1 MKLTVRSVLTNTG
14 LATAVLTTTL
24 LLGFSAI
31 RPEVAAAADPSKRVS
46 IQLGGGLS
54 GLAMSD
60 VNDELE
66 RGNLFMAT
74 KSWRE
79 LDDLSRGFSFL
90 GSVRSD
96 LVSGFGVVVG
106 IGSVSGSAGVDFDQV
121 IDVETGGTLYFARA
135 TYHVP
140 FRPRPSVRM
149 FVEAGPLLLRG
160 GKLDVRHERRSDTA
174 VLRLEELTVEHSG
187 AGGEALASL
196 EMVLNE
202 TITFVTDVGYRYLKA
217 DAEDWETRISR
228 AQDPIQDQTG
238 PDGEPNG
245 IPDGQEL
252 IEDSFLLNAFLQES
266 GSRLR
271 PDMKVDYSGL
281 QGNVG
286 LRFYLF

>member
-1 MKLTVRSVLTNTG
+1 MTALLLTG
-14 LATAVLTTTL
+14 LLSGL
-24 LLGFSAI
+24 SAI
-31 RPEVAAAADPSKRVS
+31 WPETAEAADPSKRVS
-46 IQLGGGLS
+46 LQLGGGLS

-60 VNDELE
+60 LNDEIA
-66 RGNLFMAT
+66 RGNGFMAT
-74 KSWRE
+74 KSWRA
-79 LDDLSRGFSFL
+79 LDDVSRGFSFL

-96 LVSGFGVVVG
+96 LASGFGVALG

-121 IDVETGGTLYFARA
+121 IDVETGGTLYFVRA
-135 TYHVP
+135 TYLVP

-202 TITFVTDVGYRYLKA
+202 NVTFVTDVGYRLLKA
-217 DAEDWETRISR
+217 DAKDWETRISR

-252 IEDSFLLNAFLQES
+252 IEDSFLLNALLQES

-271 PDMKVDYSGL
+271 PNMKIDYSGL